1 MATCSVCSTELQGSW
16 KFCLNCGAPLPTA
29 TEEPSEVEVVE
40 ADVVEAEAVQ
50 PEVLEAEAVQ
60 PEVLQAEAIEL
71 DLIGPEPTPEPAPLA
86 IPEPIPAAIRPVRT
100 ETKTLNLLAVVA
112 LALGVIGGPVA
123 IIFGFFAVRQI
134 RQTGERGMLLAK
146 IAIVLGVLWLVIWIV
161 VIAWVVVNGAL

>member
-29 TEEPSEVEVVE
+29 SEESSELEVVE
-40 ADVVEAEAVQ
+40 AEPVQ
-50 PEVLEAEAVQ
+50 PEVLEAEVIE
-60 PEVLQAEAIEL
+60 PEDAP
-71 DLIGPEPTPEPAPLA
+71 PEPTPDPAPLA

-100 ETKTLNLLAVVA
+100 ETTTLNLLAVVA